1 MIEAK
6 GGSSFVYLCILLVGR
21 TLVHNLQPV
30 LYKCLI
36 LVFFG
41 RTLMSNVTF
50 LLFLHLKKA
59 IIIIYL
65 QSTSE
70 TVSKKMLPA

>member
-50 LLFLHLKKA
+50 LLFLHLK
-59 IIIIYL
+59 
-65 QSTSE
+65 
-70 TVSKKMLPA
+70 